1 MTRKIVKEIAS
12 LLRNTDY
19 YSKQIKALL
28 GKQLDED
35 LADCELSE
43 NSELAEARFNATGAA
58 AEGCDHLDKAIKE
71 IRKALNIEEVAN
83 EKQE

>member
-1 MTRKIVKEIAS
+1 MTQKIANEIAS
-12 LLRNTDY
+12 LLRNAGY
-19 YSKQIKALL
+19 YSRQIRALL
-28 GKQLDED
+28 NKQLDED

-43 NSELAEARFNATGAA
+43 NSELAEERFNATGAA

-71 IRKALNIEEVAN
+71 IREALSIEEVAN